1 MMQKLRA
8 WSLAIM
14 LGSLLFVPSAVYAVR
29 NQILGEIRFYGLTGA
44 ERTAGVWVDGRYLGY
59 VDELKGSKKVV
70 LLPGEH
76 QFTFKQ
82 TGYQPFVRTFTV
94 EPGEKQNYL
103 IWMARDT
110 GAQYPTNPAEV
121 KIAVH
126 PRRAA
131 VFVDNH
137 FVGHVGE
144 FEGPGR
150 AMLLSPG
157 KHHFRIALPGYQ
169 SFDTEVNLLAN
180 QRFELKTNLF
190 GGDIT
195 QTDPVLKQ

>member
-1 MMQKLRA
+1 MRRTLRT
-8 WSLAIM
+8 WGLAVM
-14 LGSLLFVPSAVYAVR
+14 LGGLLLPGALFAVR
-29 NQILGEIRFYGLTGA
+29 NQVLGEIRFYGLTGA
-44 ERTAGVWVDGRYLGY
+44 ERTAGVWVDGHYLGY
-59 VDELKGSKKVV
+59 VDELRGSKKIL

-76 QFTFKQ
+76 QFAFRQ
-82 TGYQPFVRTFTV
+82 TGYREFTRGFTIQP
-94 EPGEKQNYL
+94 GDKQSYL
-103 IWMARDT
+103 IWMERDT
-110 GAQYPTNPAEV
+110 QAQYPTNPAEV
-121 KIAVH
+121 KVAVR

-157 KHHFRIALPGYQ
+157 KHHFKIALPGYQ
-169 SFDTEVNLLAN
+169 SFETEVNLLAN
-180 QRFELKTNLF
+180 QRFELKTDLF

-195 QTDPVLKQ
+195 QTDPALKR

>member
-1 MMQKLRA
+1 M
-8 WSLAIM
+8 
-14 LGSLLFVPSAVYAVR
+14 
-29 NQILGEIRFYGLTGA
+29 
-44 ERTAGVWVDGRYLGY
+44 GVF
-59 VDELKGSKKVV
+59 
-70 LLPGEH
+70 PA
-76 QFTFKQ
+76 
-82 TGYQPFVRTFTV
+82 PFVNRLKERGIAWFATATTLA
-94 EPGEKQNYL
+94 EAK
-103 IWMARDT
+103 MARDT